1 MSFTQPIEGYCPMGC
16 GQTLVIHDGCVTCQS
31 PECPRPSAVAEI
43 LADSETDHIAEIEEN
58 HFTLLHP
65 LRERLDHGV
74 LECFVYNRLH
84 TLSEPPWPN
93 GRYRVREEAEAGE
106 LGLAI
111 EAIT

>member
-43 LADSETDHIAEIEEN
+43 LADSETNHVAEITEDS
-58 HFTLLHP
+58 FTLGHP
-65 LRERLDHGV
+65 LRERLDGDLFGCPV
-74 LECFVYNRLH
+74 WKALH
-84 TLSEPPWPN
+84 ALSEPPWPP
-93 GRYRVREEAEAGE
+93 GRYRVRQDDEAE
-106 LGLAI
+106 LGVAI